1 MTKWRFKWVLLFAIA
16 LFGGGILAT
25 VNSASAYVLLQEGC
39 RTDAEQEKCLK
50 QGSLSFIFILDEIG
64 YDERWFFDRLDTL
77 WPADKKFPIIY
88 LESHG
93 GNGNVAYQVGRILR
107 KHRAIVATGNPFT
120 GIDRFECDSA
130 CSLIAM
136 GAVERHLKQVGLHSG
151 HYTLN
156 ECKKNEKTIP
166 LKAEDDQDMSDYL
179 EEMGMDPQVFK
190 IIADTPY
197 DQMTDL
203 FYDANQPAE
212 SQLIVQL
219 GFHMDSTPEFPGD
232 GLPKAAIHREKSHEQ
247 VLRYAAEMGN
257 NEAVLGLVDYFLC
270 DRPNRKPNIKAAAE
284 ALEIGSHRNFHEA
297 SYRLARWMEQGK
309 LGRHR
314 LKEAI
319 RLYRQNAVFGD
330 GQSGARLGLLFY
342 RGRGVKRD
350 TKKALY
356 WFNQSAKDGG
366 YDSYGALCKIHFVG
380 KLVKRDDVETY
391 KWCDLAIATM
401 NEGRV
406 KRDAIKYMHILA
418 DRMRDGDID
427 KAYEKETAYQGYV
440 RRQRS

>member
-1 MTKWRFKWVLLFAIA
+1 MANWRCNWLLLFAFT
-16 LFGGGILAT
+16 LLGGSIVTT
-25 VNSASAYVLLQEGC
+25 VDSASAYVLLQEGC

-50 QGSLSFIFILDEIG
+50 QGSLSFIFILDEIS
-64 YDERWFFDRLDTL
+64 YDERWFFDRLDNL
-77 WPADKKFPIIY
+77 WPTDKKFPIIY

-93 GNGNVAYQVGRILR
+93 GDGTVAFQVGRILR
-107 KHRAIVATGNPFT
+107 KHQAIVATGNPFT

-151 HYTLN
+151 HFTLN
-156 ECKKNEKTIP
+156 ECKKNEQNIP
-166 LKAEDDQDMSDYL
+166 IKEEDDTDMSEYL
-179 EEMGMDPQVFK
+179 EEMGTDPQVFK
-190 IIADTPY
+190 IIKETPF
-197 DQMTDL
+197 DQMTDI
-203 FYDANQPAE
+203 FFDANQPAD

-232 GLPKAAIHREKSHEQ
+232 GLPKAAIHREKSYEQ
-247 VLRYAAEMGN
+247 ILRYAAEMGN
-257 NEAVLGLVDYFLC
+257 NDAVLGLVNYLLC
-270 DRPNRKPNIKAAAE
+270 DGPKRKPNIKAAAE
-284 ALEIGSHRNFHEA
+284 ALKIGSQRNFHEA

-309 LGRHR
+309 LGHHR

-330 GQSGARLGLLFY
+330 GQSGAKLGWLFY
-342 RGRGVKRD
+342 KGQGVKRD

-356 WFNQSAKDGG
+356 WFNLSAKDGG
-366 YDSYGALCKIHFVG
+366 YDSYGALCKIHFAH

-401 NEGRV
+401 DEGRV

-418 DRMRDGDID
+418 DRMSDEDID
-427 KAYEKETAYQGYV
+427 KAYERETVYRGYV
-440 RRQRS
+440 RRQPS

>member
-1 MTKWRFKWVLLFAIA
+1 LTNFRQKVFLLFAFII
-16 LFGGGILAT
+16 LTFSILANT
-25 VNSASAYVLLQEGC
+25 DNASAYVLLQEGC
-39 RTDAEQEKCLK
+39 RTDTEQEKCLK
-50 QGSLSFIFILDEIG
+50 QGSLSFIFILDEIT
-64 YDERWFFDRLDTL
+64 YDEQWFFDRLDNL

-93 GNGNVAYQVGRILR
+93 GNGTVALQVGRILR
-107 KHRAIVATGNPFT
+107 KHEAVVATGNPFT

-151 HYTLN
+151 HYRLH
-156 ECKKNEKTIP
+156 ECTKNEKIIP
-166 LKAEDDQDMSDYL
+166 IKAESDTEQWDYL
-179 EEMGMDPQVFK
+179 EEMRMDPRVRK

-203 FYDANQPAE
+203 FFDANQPAD

-219 GFHMDSTPEFPGD
+219 GFHMASTPEFPGD
-232 GLPKAAIHREKSHEQ
+232 GLPRAAIHREKSHEQ

-257 NEAVLGLVDYFLC
+257 NEAVLGLVNYFLC
-270 DRPNRKPNIKAAAE
+270 DGPKHKPNIKAAAE
-284 ALEIGSHRNFHEA
+284 ALKIGDQRDYHEA
-297 SYRLARWMEQGK
+297 SYRLTRWMEQGK
-309 LGRHR
+309 LGHHR

-319 RLYRQNAVFGD
+319 KLYRQNAVFGD
-330 GQSGARLGLLFY
+330 GQSGARLGWLFY

-356 WFNQSAKDGG
+356 WFNLSAKDGG
-366 YDSYGALCKIHFVG
+366 FDSYGALCKIHFAH
-380 KLVKRDDVETY
+380 KLVERDDVETY

-401 NEGRV
+401 DEGRI

-418 DRMRDGDID
+418 DRMTDEDID
-427 KAYEKETAYQGYV
+427 KAYERETAYQGYV
-440 RRQRS
+440 RRQHS